1 MADESVSPPS
11 GRAGLT
17 PERQAIILSK
27 RYLASMSGVE
37 SRRASENQR
46 AGGPTASSPKKGGC
60 EVTELF
66 ALLGQPHMHDILYAF
81 VGVPG
86 QSIRFTEL
94 QVRLRLSPKTLSRR
108 LKALVE
114 AGILARR
121 SFNEIPPRVEYE
133 PTQKLT
139 ELTELYAVLSKWAV
153 RHSLRPVP
161 SVSVVGRL
169 S

>member
-1 MADESVSPPS
+1 MSTGASKRTPAVRTSGRPS
-11 GRAGLT
+11 GIAV
-17 PERQAIILSK
+17 S
-27 RYLASMSGVE
+27 
-37 SRRASENQR
+37 
-46 AGGPTASSPKKGGC
+46 KGGC

-66 ALLGQPHMHDILYAF
+66 TLLGQPHMHDILYAF

-133 PTQKLT
+133 PTQKLA
-139 ELTELYAVLSKWAV
+139 ELTELYDVLSKWAE
-153 RHSLRPVP
+153 RHSLRPVS

-169 S
+169 T

>member
-1 MADESVSPPS
+1 MGS
-11 GRAGLT
+11 
-17 PERQAIILSK
+17 
-27 RYLASMSGVE
+27 
-37 SRRASENQR
+37 
-46 AGGPTASSPKKGGC
+46 GGC
-60 EVTELF
+60 QVTELF

-86 QSIRFTEL
+86 RSIRFTEL

-114 AGILARR
+114 VGILARR

-133 PTQKLT
+133 PTQKLA
-139 ELTELYAVLSKWAV
+139 ELTELYDVLSKWAE
-153 RHSLRPVP
+153 RHTLRPVP

-169 S
+169 P